1 VTGSYS
7 DISLPP
13 EESLDDTETGEDP
26 DEGYSPPERPWGMT
40 SWGTTAD
47 EAGGHES
54 LDGRLRREVASP
66 GDDADGDGLGDV
78 SGTDGELADTEAGDL
93 RAGRLVLADLDEG
106 DSRSDFRAIDV
117 GIDGGAAS
125 AEEAAVHVVPGDS
138 EGSGL

>member
-47 EAGGHES
+47 EAASHES
-54 LDGRLRREVASP
+54 LAGRLAREIPSP
-66 GDDADGDGLGDV
+66 DGSADRDGLGDV
-78 SGTDGELADTEAGDL
+78 SSTDGELTDREAGDL
-93 RAGRLVLADLDEG
+93 RAGRLVLADLEDS

-117 GIDGGAAS
+117 GIDGSAAS

-138 EGSGL
+138 AGSGH